1 MMYDIIFSDLSLQ
14 QLKKLEKKI
23 NLRVISTLER
33 CRVRPHSYVKKLVGY
48 PYYRLR
54 VGDYRVIMDIKQNEL
69 KIFII
74 VVGHRKNI
82 YKNLK

>member
-1 MMYDIIFSDLSLQ
+1 MYDIIFSDLSLQ
-14 QLKKLEKKI
+14 QLRKLEKKI
-23 NLRVISTLER
+23 NLRIISTIER
-33 CRVRPHSYVKKLVGY
+33 CKIRPHSHVKKLAGL
-48 PYYRLR
+48 PYYSLR

-74 VVGHRKNI
+74 TVGHRKNI